1 MVRKITTV
9 TEMWCV
15 YRWWLR
21 TDFKD
26 SAELLELVKTLKED
40 KMKLTDTPRQQ
51 TERRMRILNDFVMR
65 RGSDLKKH
73 GEFLVQMEQQEG
85 SVYGVTGF

>member
-1 MVRKITTV
+1 MRLQ
-9 TEMWCV
+9 MAALNGLQQD
-15 YRWWLR
+15 Y
-21 TDFKD
+21 
-26 SAELLELVKTLKED
+26 AELLELVKNLEED
-40 KMKLTDTPRQQ
+40 KMKLTNTLRQQ

-73 GEFLVQMEQQEG
+73 GEFLVQMAQQEG